1 MRTRCPCCRTT
12 FRVNEEQLAAAG
24 GKVRC
29 GACQTVFD
37 GRAHLLAATRTPTS
51 TTRGADDLTFVTRTH
66 APRSTRSTVG
76 WTLLN
81 LALLISLAGQYAHHH
96 RAALAAQ
103 PTFRPGVELLCK
115 VARCDLPPWRDLTA
129 FELTSR
135 NVQSHPK
142 FDRALLLDATFVN
155 RSARPQPYPDL
166 LVTFLDSAERPVA
179 SRRFHPAEYLSAQ
192 PTTSLTAGAEA
203 HVVLEILDPG
213 DRALGYEF
221 TFM

>member
-1 MRTRCPCCRTT
+1 MS
-12 FRVNEEQLAAAG
+12 EEQLAAAG

-37 GRAHLLAATRTPTS
+37 GRTALLAAARTQTPT
-51 TTRGADDLTFVTRTH
+51 TRDLGELTFGTGTY
-66 APRSTRSTVG
+66 APRSTPSTIG

-81 LALLISLAGQYAHHH
+81 LLLIITLAGQYAYHQ

-103 PTFRPGVELLCK
+103 PTLRPGVELLCK
-115 VARCDLPPWRDLTA
+115 VARCDLPPWRDLA
-129 FELTSR
+129 VFELTSR

-166 LVTFLDSAERPVA
+166 LVTFLDSAERAVA
-179 SRRFHPAEYLSAQ
+179 SRRFSPAEYLPAQ
-192 PTTSLTAGAEA
+192 PTTSLAAGAEA
-203 HVVLEILDPG
+203 HAVLEILDPG

>member
-1 MRTRCPCCRTT
+1 MS
-12 FRVNEEQLAAAG
+12 EGQLAAAG

-29 GACQTVFD
+29 GACQTAFD
-37 GRAHLLAATRTPTS
+37 GRAQLLVATRVPTP
-51 TTRGADDLTFVTRTH
+51 TTRGVDDLGIGTRTYV
-66 APRSTRSTVG
+66 PRSTLSTIG

-81 LALLISLAGQYAHHH
+81 LALIVTLAGQYAYHH

-103 PTFRPGVELLCK
+103 PALRPGVELLCR

-142 FDRALLLDATFVN
+142 FDRVLLLDATFVN

-166 LVTFLDSAERPVA
+166 LVTFLDSAERAVA
-179 SRRFHPAEYLSAQ
+179 RRRFSPADYLPAP
-192 PTTSLTAGAEA
+192 PTTPLTAGAEA